1 MNIKRISAFF
11 KRLSPGLFLSAAMG
25 FMLGIYEPLV
35 LYFHNKSEFWYDLY
49 LLLPITL
56 LMFLG
61 IFLLSAVVFGVCCLA
76 NGKLYQAAV
85 VGYTILFLATY
96 VQGNYLVGHLPPQ
109 DGTPVAWAAYDYQR
123 WYTVI
128 LWIVVT
134 ALVLLTVKL
143 AGMPGFLKGVRYL
156 GGGITL
162 VLLITAVTVCI
173 ETDGLEEKKDMSMT
187 TKYELEMSSDR
198 NFVILIVD
206 SVDGTRL
213 SELLSEKPEYEEI
226 FTDFTCYE
234 NTMACYPYTMFAV
247 PYILSGD
254 WFECDE
260 WIATYTANAYR
271 DASLFQE
278 LEERGYRMGAYV
290 GEAPLTDSSMFRFE
304 NVVKDNGKF
313 ESITD
318 FVKLELRMVGLK
330 YAPYD
335 LKQLCMMLPEEIPAL
350 RERRDDIE
358 KVVFD
363 NSNIQF
369 YDMIREDGIT
379 LSDEKCFRLIH
390 IEGPHVPFR
399 YDKDVNVIENAT
411 YDSGL
416 EATMTILDAYL
427 QALKDSE
434 VYDNTAIMILS
445 DHGYN
450 CAEPDSVYPDNRQ
463 HAALLVKG
471 IGEKHES
478 MQTSQ
483 APISQEDC
491 QEAYLRLLDGR
502 DSSEVFDWQ
511 EGDNRERRY
520 MWYEQWDRDEMEE
533 YVQTGDA
540 ADTETLIPTGRT
552 YKQR

>member
-1 MNIKRISAFF
+1 MSTKKISGFF
-11 KRLSPGLFLSAAMG
+11 KRLSPGLLLSAAMG
-25 FMLGIYEPLV
+25 FMLGIYEPVV
-35 LYFHNKSEFWYDLY
+35 LYFHNRNEFWYDLY
-49 LLLPITL
+49 LLLPVTL

-61 IFLLSAVVFGVCCLA
+61 IFLLSAVAFGICCLV
-76 NGKLYQAAV
+76 NEKLYRVAV

-123 WYTVI
+123 WYTII

-134 ALVLLTVKL
+134 VLVLTAARLAKL
-143 AGMPGFLKGVRYL
+143 PRFLSGVRYL

-162 VLLITAVTVCI
+162 VLLVTMVTVCV

-187 TKYELEMSSDR
+187 TKYELEMSTDK
-198 NFVILIVD
+198 NFVILIMD

-213 SELLSEKPEYEEI
+213 SEMMEERPEYKEI
-226 FTDFTCYE
+226 FQDFTSYE

-247 PYILSGD
+247 PYLLSGD

-260 WIATYTANAYR
+260 WIAPYTANAYR

-278 LEERGYRMGAYV
+278 LEERGYRMGLYV

-304 NVVKDNGKF
+304 NVVVDNGKF
-313 ESITD
+313 ESVTD

-335 LKQLCMMLPEEIPAL
+335 LKQFCMMLPEEIPAL

-358 KVVFD
+358 RVVFD
-363 NSNIQF
+363 DSNVQF
-369 YDMIREDGIT
+369 YDNIREDGVT

-483 APISQEDC
+483 APISQEDY
-491 QEAYLRLLDGR
+491 QEAYIRLLDGK

-520 MWYEQWDRDEMEE
+520 LWFELWDRDAMEE

-552 YKQR
+552 YKQH

>member
-1 MNIKRISAFF
+1 MSSKKTGEFF
-11 KRLSPGLFLSAAMG
+11 KRLLPAFALSVAMA
-25 FMLGIYEPLV
+25 FMLGVYEPVV
-35 LYFHNKSEFWYDLY
+35 LYFHNKNEFWYDLY
-49 LLLPITL
+49 LLLPVTL

-61 IFLLSAVVFGVCCLA
+61 IFLLSAVAFAVCCLV
-76 NGKLYQAAV
+76 NGKLYHIAV

-109 DGTPVAWAAYDYQR
+109 DGTPVAWSAYDNQR
-123 WYTVI
+123 WHTII
-128 LWIVVT
+128 LWIAVT
-134 ALVLLTVKL
+134 AIVLTLVKL
-143 AGMPGFLKGVRYL
+143 AKMARFLKGICYL
-156 GGGITL
+156 GGGVTL
-162 VLLITAVTVCI
+162 VLLVTMVTVCI

-187 TKYELEMSSDR
+187 TRYELEMSTDQ
-198 NFVILIVD
+198 NLVLLIVD

-213 SELLSEKPEYEEI
+213 SEMLAEHSEYKET
-226 FTDFTCYE
+226 FRDFTCFE

-247 PYILSGD
+247 PFILSGD

-260 WIATYTANAYR
+260 WIAPYIANAYR
-271 DASLFQE
+271 DAELFRE
-278 LEERGYRMGAYV
+278 LEERGYRMGTYV

-304 NVVKDNGKF
+304 NVVEDTGKF
-313 ESITD
+313 ESVID

-335 LKQLCMMLPEEIPAL
+335 LKQFCMMLPEEIPAL

-358 KVVFD
+358 RVVFD
-363 NSNIQF
+363 DSNIQF
-369 YDMIREDGIT
+369 YDNLREDGVT
-379 LSDEKCFRLIH
+379 LSEEKCFRLIH

-427 QALKDSE
+427 QALKDSG

-450 CAEPDSVYPDNRQ
+450 CEEPDSKYPNNRQ

-471 IGEKHES
+471 IGEKHEV
-478 MQTSQ
+478 MQNSQ
-483 APISQEDC
+483 APISQEDY
-491 QEAYLRLLDGR
+491 QEAYIRLLDGKN
-502 DSSEVFDWQ
+502 SSEVFDWK

-520 MWYEQWDRDEMEE
+520 LWFELWDRDAMEE
-533 YVQTGDA
+533 YVQTGYA
-540 ADTETLIPTGRT
+540 GDTETLIPTGRT
-552 YKQR
+552 YKQH